1 VLSKRNG
8 RNIWFEPRQ
17 VCFALQVKSMTVCPV
32 VFDVFSI
39 FLSNSSD
46 GVCMYLVSLSGE
58 SEAVAESSR
67 LSGRLSSRVASIR
80 R

>member
-1 VLSKRNG
+1 
-8 RNIWFEPRQ
+8 
-17 VCFALQVKSMTVCPV
+17 MTVCPV